1 MKEKNL
7 YITKGT
13 WNPNNSNCISNK
25 TTSKTKRMFGKEMIF
40 ELNRPLQLLNNA
52 KTTNLTAT
60 FIGSASNN
68 KYVYDS
74 HIGIV
79 IKIEALNTNH
89 SPFIEAEYK
98 IQQFNPIGITPIANL
113 TPDNTN
119 TKIWNLNNTMSIDC
133 KSCMQLYKP
142 VVTDSFLEQLLSS
155 EKNKQQKTK
164 TFATFFVVLYVNL
177 IFQALSN
184 LLSNSVLPTDWSL
197 NNISFCEK
205 GVVTIDFERFH
216 IITQEMNKH
225 EQTKKLKICFRHFF
239 KQILNFCQTS
249 NFHYQEMLKII
260 TTLKKWNDDM
270 CYNYEYGTLHETW
283 QAPMFT
289 STFIH
294 LVAETFQITSFL
306 ETTPID
312 IPWPHITKQYTIPNI
327 YFFT

>member
-1 MKEKNL
+1 
-7 YITKGT
+7 
-13 WNPNNSNCISNK
+13 
-25 TTSKTKRMFGKEMIF
+25 MIF
-40 ELNRPLQLLNNA
+40 ELNRPLQLPNNME
-52 KTTNLTAT
+52 TTNLTAT
-60 FIGSASNN
+60 FIASGAN

-79 IKIEALNTNH
+79 IKIEPLSTHH
-89 SPFIEAEYK
+89 STSIEAECK
-98 IQQFNPIGITPIANL
+98 IQQLNPIGITPIANIN
-113 TPDNTN
+113 PDNTN
-119 TKIWNLNNTMSIDC
+119 TKIWNSNNTASIDC

-142 VVTDSFLEQLLSS
+142 VVTDSFLQELLSS
-155 EKNKQQKTK
+155 EKNKQEKTK

-177 IFQALSN
+177 IFQAISN
-184 LLSNSVLPTDWSL
+184 LLSNSVLPADWSL
-197 NNISFCEK
+197 KNISFSEQ
-205 GVVTIDFERFH
+205 GVVAIDFERFG

-239 KQILNFCQTS
+239 KQILDFCQTS

-294 LVAETFQITSFL
+294 LVAETFQITSYL

-312 IPWPHITKQYTIPNI
+312 IPWPYITKQYTIPNI
-327 YFFT
+327 YFLT